1 MENLKNLLSG
11 WRGLSGVF
19 IAALIGITA
28 LFMMS
33 CRETK
38 EVSSLQRLQ
47 TLIIRDTVRDTL
59 VQVRADASLIKAL
72 LECDSA
78 GNVLLKRILEYEAG
92 EHVDP
97 PKLDILDNVL
107 TATVEVDSFGIFM
120 TFRERYVERTDYM
133 ESQEKETVTVYV
145 NRLTGWQKFR
155 VRLGDCV
162 LIGVP
167 IYIVFKCRK
176 SIWPWIRKILFMR

>member
-1 MENLKNLLSG
+1 MGNLRNLLSG
-11 WRGLSGVF
+11 WKRLSVVF

-28 LFMMS
+28 LFMQS
-33 CRETK
+33 CKAKK
-38 EVSSLQRLQ
+38 EVSSTQRLQ

-59 VQVRADASLIKAL
+59 VQVKADASLIRAL

-97 PKLDILDNVL
+97 PKLDIQDNVL
-107 TATVEVDSFGIFM
+107 TATAEVDSFGIFM

-133 ESQEKETVTVYV
+133 ESQEKEIVYV

-155 VRLGDCV
+155 IRLANGV
-162 LIGVP
+162 LVVVP
-167 IYIVFKCRK
+167 VYIVFKCRK
-176 SIWPWIRKILFMR
+176 SIWLWIKKILFRK

>member
-1 MENLKNLLSG
+1 MENLRSMWKGL
-11 WRGLSGVF
+11 RGLFGVF
-19 IAALIGITA
+19 IAVLTVTIA
-28 LFMMS
+28 LFMTS

-38 EVSSLQRLQ
+38 EVSNTQRLQ

-59 VQVRADASLIKAL
+59 VQVKADASLIRAL

-92 EHVDP
+92 KHVAP
-97 PKLDILDNVL
+97 PQLDIQDNVL
-107 TATVEVDSFGIFM
+107 TAMAEVDSFGIFM
-120 TFRERYVERTDYM
+120 TLRDRYVERTDYL
-133 ESQEKETVTVYV
+133 ESNEKEIVYV

-162 LIGVP
+162 LFGIP

-176 SIWPWIRKILFMR
+176 SIWPWIRKLLMKK